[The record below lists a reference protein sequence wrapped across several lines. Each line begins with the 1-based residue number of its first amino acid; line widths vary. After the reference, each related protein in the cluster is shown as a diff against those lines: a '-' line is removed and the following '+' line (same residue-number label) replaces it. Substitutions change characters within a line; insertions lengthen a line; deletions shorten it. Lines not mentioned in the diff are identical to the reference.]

1 MIGNNKLFARKLQF
15 LKDRFNRFIDSSV
28 IINKSLIIIFQMNPQ
43 RNETIE
49 SCSDRLQ
56 LAAAPRW
63 PCHSVESYYVISSR
77 NPLPFDQL
85 FLRVTVVLLWPFPF
99 TWLRDTRLFP
109 CSNCSIRYDDLA
121 TFLPLQFL
129 KGKNRN

>member
-56 LAAAPRW
+56 LAAAPR
-63 PCHSVESYYVISSR
+63 
-77 NPLPFDQL
+77 
-85 FLRVTVVLLWPFPF
+85 
-99 TWLRDTRLFP
+99 
-109 CSNCSIRYDDLA
+109 
-121 TFLPLQFL
+121 
-129 KGKNRN
+129 